1 MLRKLIKHEFRA
13 TARLLLPM
21 FAIVLALAVGNN
33 LSVRVL
39 LDAEQGMMTF
49 LGMTISGAY
58 MMALFAMFVMCA
70 VLVIKR
76 FHSNYLTDEGYVMMT
91 LPVSVHQLICSKL
104 VVSLAW
110 MVAAMV
116 VLAMSG
122 FISIFQVEQ
131 VQSLLQEAW
140 NLASQLLSQMNVSNA
155 VTAVDTVVYA
165 LSTGVSTCLMVYG
178 AMAVGHSF
186 PNHKVLLSIGAYFV
200 IQWAVQ
206 LVSYVGLQG
215 FSSAG
220 GAEWLRD
227 VTMAD
232 SIRYTMLVGI
242 GTNLLYCLVF
252 YCLTVY
258 FLNRRLNLA

>member
-13 TARLLLPM
+13 TGRILLPM

-58 MMALFAMFVMCA
+58 MLALFAMFVMCA

-104 VVSLAW
+104 LVSLVW

-116 VLAMSG
+116 VLAVSG
-122 FISIFQVEQ
+122 FISIFQVDQ
-131 VQSLLQEAW
+131 VQSLLQGAW
-140 NLASQLLSQMNVSNA
+140 DLVSHFLSQMDLSNA
-155 VTAVDTVVYA
+155 MIAVETVVYA
-165 LSTGVSTCLMVYG
+165 LTTGVSTCLMVYG

-186 PNHKVLLSIGAYFV
+186 PNHKVVLSVVAYFV
-200 IQWAVQ
+200 IQWVLK
-206 LVSYVGLQG
+206 LVAYIALLG
-215 FSSAG
+215 FSSVG
-220 GAEWLRD
+220 GDQWLQNAA
-227 VTMAD
+227 MAD
-232 SIRYTMLVGI
+232 SLRYTLLVGI
-242 GTNLLYCLVF
+242 GSSLLYCVAF
-252 YCLTVY
+252 YCITAY
-258 FLNRRLNLA
+258 FLKRRLNLA